1 MTVKKMMDE
10 LQLLLTVNPE
20 LEDAVVYRIISW
32 DLIDDERNLTDLDEV
47 VGIYPQLRNVRGED
61 RWELLLDA

>member
-1 MTVKKMMDE
+1 MTVGELMEELRKMTE
-10 LQLLLTVNPE
+10 VNPE
-20 LEDAVVYRIISW
+20 LEDAVVCRIVSW
-32 DLIDDERNLTDLDEV
+32 DLIDDDRMLTDLTEV